1 MCKENWYIQSKNV
14 RCQQL
19 FVSELQTIGL
29 HAVQKFCCFSLDVLS
44 TCYIHKHICQRQET
58 AKKFFMM
65 SRIQGLMYVG
75 DPIVIVRQK
84 TESNI
89 MCCFAYDSH
98 FIHDFFERCPSG
110 GLNHAWSTFFQ
121 DWPHFLGEN
130 PIWPQQFLVKNN
142 SDFFQSFSFFR
153 LCLSRISI
161 IFQGFTLL
169 KGFAAQRRQLLTKFL

>member
-1 MCKENWYIQSKNV
+1 MVPLHFNFQHFLHQKSVSTIIHQFLSASKTHWTVLHGSNVFHWWQSSANIQNWK
-14 RCQQL
+14 
-19 FVSELQTIGL
+19 
-29 HAVQKFCCFSLDVLS
+29 
-44 TCYIHKHICQRQET
+44 RQFLMVGSQPKT
-58 AKKFFMM
+58 KKKFG
-65 SRIQGLMYVG
+65 RIKYTGKECQE
-75 DPIVIVRQK
+75 K
-84 TESNI
+84 
-89 MCCFAYDSH
+89 SH
-98 FIHDFFERCPSG
+98 WEWGCA
-110 GLNHAWSTFFQ
+110 LKHAIACSTFFQ